1 MVAEGSLEG
10 KFMAHTFAP
19 AAAQVPREYV
29 ANLDIVRFLASL
41 WVVMTHYGF
50 IGPSWGKTGYQPPE
64 GVFALFLKM
73 GYLGVPI
80 FFVLS
85 GFVIAHVS
93 SNIHPVKFALNRV
106 LRLMPG
112 YWICLILSFTFLTL
126 LGTPDQLSHSQFIAN
141 FTLAP
146 QVFGFEFVD
155 GVYWTLFYEFIFYG
169 FATLLIAAG
178 VFHKRML
185 LICGLWLG
193 ISFANNL
200 FIEHVIFE
208 RVFISYFAGAFV
220 GGMVLWHGWKKGWA
234 YYHIALLLASMLSLA
249 LGVQKLDT
257 QDFLPNFQG
266 TMGYLPA
273 FGYAVFTIG
282 VVYLALLLPQIKRF
296 KGIAFLLG
304 GISYPL
310 YLFHQEV
317 GYALMR
323 NFVVADHVVLSV
335 TVITVLVIAFC
346 GVLHVLLEKPVRKL
360 FARMVEG
367 VREKYSL
374 SFI

>member
-1 MVAEGSLEG
+1 MANLFVPSAE
-10 KFMAHTFAP
+10 KTFTETGIDTG
-19 AAAQVPREYV
+19 RRYV
-29 ANLDIVRFLASL
+29 TNLDIVRFLASL
-41 WVVMTHYGF
+41 WVVFTHYGF

-64 GVFALFLKM
+64 GIFALFLKM

-106 LRLMPG
+106 IRLMPAF
-112 YWICLILSFTFLTL
+112 WICLTLSFILL
-126 LGTPDQLSHSQFIAN
+126 KILGTPDALSISQLLAN
-141 FTLAP
+141 YTLAP

-169 FATLLIAAG
+169 FATLFIAAG
-178 VFHKRML
+178 IFHKRML
-185 LICGLWLG
+185 TICAVWLV

-200 FIEHVIFE
+200 YIEHVILE
-208 RVFISYFAGAFV
+208 RLFISYFAGAFV
-220 GGMVLWHGWKKGWA
+220 GGMVLWHGWQKGWSFL
-234 YYHIALLLASMLSLA
+234 HVALLVLAALSLA

-273 FGYAVFTIG
+273 LGYAVFTLG
-282 VVYLALLLPQIKRF
+282 TVYLALLLPQMKRF
-296 KGIAFLLG
+296 AGGALLLG

-323 NFVVADHVVLSV
+323 HFVGSEFVFLSV
-335 TVITVLVIAFC
+335 MLVMTSVVIFC
-346 GVLHVLLEKPVRKL
+346 GLLHLFIEKPARKFL
-360 FARMVEG
+360 ATLVAG

-374 SFI
+374 SYI

>member
-1 MVAEGSLEG
+1 MANLLVPTAE
-10 KFMAHTFAP
+10 KTFAEP
-19 AAAQVPREYV
+19 DLNMGRRYV
-29 ANLDIVRFLASL
+29 TNLDIVRFLASL
-41 WVVMTHYGF
+41 WVVFTHYGF

-64 GVFALFLKM
+64 GIFALFLKM

-93 SNIHPVKFALNRV
+93 MNIHPVKFALNRV
-106 LRLMPG
+106 IRLMPAF
-112 YWICLILSFTFLTL
+112 WICLTLSFLLLSF
-126 LGTPDQLSHSQFIAN
+126 LGTPDVLSVPQLIAN
-141 FTLAP
+141 YTLAP

-169 FATLLIAAG
+169 FATLLIAVG
-178 VFHKRML
+178 IFHKRML
-185 LICGLWLG
+185 TICAVWLA

-200 FIEHVIFE
+200 YIEHVIFE
-208 RVFISYFAGAFV
+208 RLFISYFAGAFV
-220 GGMVLWHGWKKGWA
+220 GGMVLWHGWQKAWTL
-234 YYHIALLLASMLSLA
+234 YHVALLTLAALSLA

-257 QDFLPNFQG
+257 QDFLPNFEG

-273 FGYAVFTIG
+273 LGYAIFTLG
-282 VVYLALLLPQIKRF
+282 TVYLALLLPQIKRF
-296 KGIAFLLG
+296 AGAALLLG

-323 NFVVADHVVLSV
+323 NFVGTEFIFLSVVLIMTC
-335 TVITVLVIAFC
+335 TVIFC
-346 GVLHVLLEKPVRKL
+346 GFLHLFLERPARKVLASLVS
-360 FARMVEG
+360 G
-367 VREKYSL
+367 VREKYLL
-374 SFI
+374 SYI

>member
-1 MVAEGSLEG
+1 
-10 KFMAHTFAP
+10 MAHLFTPTASD
-19 AAAQVPREYV
+19 APREYV

-64 GVFALFLKM
+64 GIFALFLKM

-93 SNIHPVKFALNRV
+93 SNIHFFKFALNRV

-112 YWICLILSFTFLTL
+112 FWICLTLSFILLTF
-126 LGTPDQLSHSQFIAN
+126 LGTPDPLSVPQFIAN

-169 FATLLIAAG
+169 FATVLIALG

-185 LICGLWLG
+185 LICAIWLG

-234 YYHIALLLASMLSLA
+234 FYHIALLLASALSLA

-273 FGYAVFTIG
+273 LGYAVFTIG
-282 VVYLALLLPQIKRF
+282 VVYLALLAPQIKRF
-296 KGIAFLLG
+296 SGIALLLG

-323 NFVVADHVVLSV
+323 NFVVADHVFLSV
-335 TVITVLVIAFC
+335 VIILTLVVLFC
-346 GVLHVLLEKPVRKL
+346 GLLHLFLEKPARKFFTKL
-360 FARMVEG
+360 VDG
-367 VREKYSL
+367 VREKYSF

>member
-1 MVAEGSLEG
+1 MSNP
-10 KFMAHTFAP
+10 FIP
-19 AAAQVPREYV
+19 AASTSERQYI

-50 IGPSWGKTGYQPPE
+50 IGPSWGKSGFQPPE
-64 GVFALFLKM
+64 GIFAQFLKM

-93 SNIHPVKFALNRV
+93 ANIHPVKFAVNRV

-112 YWICLILSFTFLTL
+112 FWICLTLSFLILTY
-126 LGTPDQLSHSQFIAN
+126 LGTPDQLSVSQLIAN
-141 FTLAP
+141 YTLAP
-146 QVFGFEFVD
+146 QVFGFEFID

-169 FATLLIAAG
+169 FATVLIAFG
-178 VFHKRML
+178 VFQKRML
-185 LICGLWLG
+185 LICSIWLV

-200 FIEHVIFE
+200 YIEHVIFE

-220 GGMVLWHGWKKGWA
+220 GGMTLWHGWKNGWNIS
-234 YYHIALLLASMLSLA
+234 HCLILLASVLSLA

-273 FGYAVFTIG
+273 LAFSVFTIG
-282 VVYLALLLPQIKRF
+282 VVYLALILPQIKRF
-296 KGIAFLLG
+296 SGMALLLG

-323 NFVVADHVVLSV
+323 NFVVADHVFLSV
-335 TVITVLVIAFC
+335 TLIML
-346 GVLHVLLEKPVRKL
+346 GVVFATGLLHLFIEKPLRGFLAKSL
-360 FARMVEG
+360 EG
-367 VREKYSL
+367 AKQKFSL